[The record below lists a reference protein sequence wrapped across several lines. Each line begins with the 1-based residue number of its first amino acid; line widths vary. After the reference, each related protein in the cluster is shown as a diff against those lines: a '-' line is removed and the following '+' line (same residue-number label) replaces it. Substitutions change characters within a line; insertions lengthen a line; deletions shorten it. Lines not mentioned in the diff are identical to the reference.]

1 MVALLFYA
9 IMSYL
14 GSIKLSKYLSSTVY
28 IIRYLLLS
36 RRAGRKNISKVKSQM
51 TQVSFEVNLRRF
63 YFQFCIL
70 VRKATLFY
78 STQNHYKSMNM
89 RHSIVG
95 HNM

>member
-28 IIRYLLLS
+28 IIRYSLLS

-51 TQVSFEVNLRRF
+51 TQVSFEVNLEK
-63 YFQFCIL
+63 IL
-70 VRKATLFY
+70 FPILYSCEESDTVLLYAEPLQKYEHAT
-78 STQNHYKSMNM
+78 
-89 RHSIVG
+89 
-95 HNM
+95 

>member
-36 RRAGRKNISKVKSQM
+36 RRAGRKNISKVKNQM
-51 TQVSFEVNLRRF
+51 TQVSFEVNL
-63 YFQFCIL
+63 QKIL
-70 VRKATLFY
+70 FPILYSCEESDTVLLCAEPLLKYEHAT
-78 STQNHYKSMNM
+78 
-89 RHSIVG
+89 
-95 HNM
+95 

>member
-14 GSIKLSKYLSSTVY
+14 GSIKLSKYLSSIY

-51 TQVSFEVNLRRF
+51 TQVSFEVNL
-63 YFQFCIL
+63 QKIL
-70 VRKATLFY
+70 FPILYSCEESDTVLLCAEPLLKYEHAT
-78 STQNHYKSMNM
+78 
-89 RHSIVG
+89 
-95 HNM
+95 